1 MNNTGLENRYSK
13 HQLIINKMDDY
24 SDKIEFSYYKP
35 KAQKVVNASLI
46 VDLKSET
53 PEQKLASF
61 FSSIEKAKA
70 RAINNYNKEVAQLE
84 GDWKAQARASKLY
97 LNIMQMR
104 ELCPELEIDDYE
116 IISDE
121 EIEFFR
127 QFKAASTGSTVFK
140 GLSSMAR
147 PENGKNSAGFLLPVG
162 WKDKYETEA
171 I

>member
-1 MNNTGLENRYSK
+1 MSITGLESKYSK

-24 SDKIEFSYYKP
+24 SDEIEFSYFKP

-61 FSSIEKAKA
+61 FASIEKAKA
-70 RAINNYNKEVAQLE
+70 RVINNYNKEVAQLE

-104 ELCPELEIDDYE
+104 ELCPELDIDDYE
-116 IISDE
+116 VISDE
-121 EIEFFR
+121 EIEFFKE
-127 QFKAASTGSTVFK
+127 FKAASTGFK
-140 GLSSMAR
+140 GLNTQAKH
-147 PENGKNSAGFLLPVG
+147 ENRNLKALLG
-162 WKDKYETEA
+162 DRK
-171 I
+171 